1 MKRLRRLSGL
11 LLLLLPVGCVL
22 GPDYQAPVSQF
33 NPQWQGETVVADAAN
48 TVATVAWWRSFG
60 DPLLIELIDQ
70 AMQNNRGLAGA
81 LANIERADALSVAAG
96 APRLPTLDAEAGAS
110 RSRYSRQTGFGANTG
125 MRNAFSGGL
134 NASWE
139 LDLFGRTRRA
149 LEVASA
155 QYQVS
160 QAAMDGLRLAIVA
173 EIASNYF
180 ELRGLQRQLALTRR
194 SISLL
199 RDVEEISAVLV
210 EAGQIAR
217 LAQLQ
222 AQGERESMAALLPA
236 LETEITNRIYR
247 ISVLTGKPPEFYLP
261 LLAQSEPM
269 AMPTDRV
276 PIGLR
281 SEMLQRRPDLR
292 QAERELAAAT
302 ANTGMVMADLYP
314 SFSLTGAV
322 GSSARVFSDLFTPA
336 TLTSSLGALLG
347 WPLFHGG
354 ELTARVDVA
363 KAEAKTAL
371 AHYEQVVLLALED
384 AESALMGYGKAWQTL
399 KLLHAAEATRQQAY
413 MMAKLRFD
421 AGEEGVLVVLDA
433 ERALN
438 DARID
443 KIKSET
449 AILTRLTLL
458 YKALGGG
465 WQQPDQPS

>member
-1 MKRLRRLSGL
+1 L
-11 LLLLLPVGCVL
+11 LVLLLLPAGCVL
-22 GPDYQAPVSQF
+22 GPNYQAPVSQF
-33 NPQWQGETVVADAAN
+33 DPQWHGSTALADADSA
-48 TVATVAWWRSFG
+48 VSTVAWWRSFG
-60 DPLLIELIDQ
+60 DPLLTDLIDQ
-70 AMQNNRGLAGA
+70 AMQNNRDLAGA
-81 LANIERADALSVAAG
+81 LANIESADALNTVAG
-96 APRLPTLDAEAGAS
+96 AARLPTLDAEAGAS

-149 LEVASA
+149 IEVASA
-155 QYQVS
+155 QHQVS
-160 QAAMDGLRLAIVA
+160 QAVMDGMRLAIVA
-173 EIASNYF
+173 EIASSYF
-180 ELRGLQRQLALTRR
+180 ELRGQQRELAVARR
-194 SISLL
+194 SINLL
-199 RDVEEISAVLV
+199 REVEEISAVLV

-236 LETEITNRIYR
+236 LESEITNRIYR
-247 ISVLTGKPPEFYLP
+247 ISVLTGKSPEFYLP
-261 LLAQSEPM
+261 ILAQSEPM
-269 AMPTDRV
+269 AMPSDRL

-281 SEMLQRRPDLR
+281 SEILQRRPDLR

-302 ANTGMVMADLYP
+302 ANIGIVMADLYP

-322 GSSARVFSDLFTPA
+322 GSSARVFSDLLTPA
-336 TLTSSLGALLG
+336 TLTGSLGALLG

-363 KAEAKTAL
+363 KAETKTAL
-371 AHYEQVVLLALED
+371 AHYEQAVLLALED

-399 KLLHAAEATRQQAY
+399 KLLQAAETTRQQAY
-413 MMAKLRFD
+413 MIAKLRFD

-438 DARID
+438 TVRID
-443 KIKSET
+443 RIKSET

-465 WQQPDQPS
+465 WQQPDQPT